1 MKAVL
6 LNCSLEKGTKE
17 TDTEKLLHESAQIF
31 QREEIDVER
40 IHLRDFHINFGI
52 TDQLDNEDD
61 WPFVFEKILGADILL
76 LATPIAMGDK
86 SSLASLI
93 LERLQGYHQLK
104 NRKGQ
109 GIFYNKVGGAIV
121 ADGGDGGARLAAQSI
136 HYRLS
141 MLGYTLPPHASAI
154 CNEKL
159 ENPAQSDWDCIEEE
173 VVRMTYNVIHF
184 AELLHFNPI
193 PVIGNK
199 VDDKK
204 VPPKV

>member
-1 MKAVL
+1 M
-6 LNCSLEKGTKE
+6 
-17 TDTEKLLHESAQIF
+17 
-31 QREEIDVER
+31 
-40 IHLRDFHINFGI
+40 
-52 TDQLDNEDD
+52 
-61 WPFVFEKILGADILL
+61 
-76 LATPIAMGDK
+76 
-86 SSLASLI
+86 
-93 LERLQGYHQLK
+93 
-104 NRKGQ
+104 
-109 GIFYNKVGGAIV
+109 
-121 ADGGDGGARLAAQSI
+121 AAQSI

-204 VPPKV
+204 CRQKSNLWQHFFHNNNQSGQQAPLFLLHHHVM